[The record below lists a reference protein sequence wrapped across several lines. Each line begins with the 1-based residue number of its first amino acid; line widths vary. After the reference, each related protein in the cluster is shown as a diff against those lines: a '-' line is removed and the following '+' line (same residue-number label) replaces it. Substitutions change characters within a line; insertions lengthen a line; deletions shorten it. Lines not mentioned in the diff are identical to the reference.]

1 MCVSVLNRRE
11 RFLHLQALESGS
23 RPMLEWCSRQANR
36 QKHLTWVLQYD
47 LDHFHELR
55 PNISFDILIH
65 LRVFHFYPSFYHS
78 SFINAFIKLV
88 ILTISL
94 NILKWRRRRV
104 SPSKATAASLQLQGK
119 SFRSLMIPGLPP
131 GLLTEPAYRFSLEH
145 VFMDSHAMT
154 GFHLPG
160 RHGWHSP

>member
-1 MCVSVLNRRE
+1 
-11 RFLHLQALESGS
+11 
-23 RPMLEWCSRQANR
+23 MLEWCSRQANR

-88 ILTISL
+88 IFTISL
-94 NILKWRRRRV
+94 NMLKWRRRGV
-104 SPSKATAASLQLQGK
+104 SPSKATAASLQLHDWRGSPVRKLPLSDDPGSPSWAPYWASVSLLSGACLHGQPCHDRISPPRLAWMTESLK
-119 SFRSLMIPGLPP
+119 SRW
-131 GLLTEPAYRFSLEH
+131 RK
-145 VFMDSHAMT
+145 
-154 GFHLPG
+154 
-160 RHGWHSP
+160 